1 VSSPP
6 STNPAASERS
16 SSALSAS
23 ESGDDADL
31 ELLRGVQLSKFFAVP
46 AGRWKKA
53 QIVRAVQDASIEIGP
68 AETVGLVGESGS
80 GKTTLGR
87 LLLRLA
93 EPTYG
98 QVWFEGREITHYHER
113 DLRPLRRSLQ
123 VLFQD
128 AAAALDERWTVSE
141 IVAEPLVIHDLV
153 QTSRQRRERVA
164 ELLHTVGLSAELLD
178 RRPAELSSGQCQRV
192 SIARALALSPRFIV
206 CDEPIA
212 ALDASDQLRVVE
224 LLRALQ
230 QRERH
235 SYLFISHDLRMV
247 LSLSQRVLV
256 MYAGRVVES
265 AGARELRE
273 AARHPYTR
281 ALLNAVPEVD
291 PKKRRLRVVLEG
303 EPPSPFELVTGCPFH
318 PRCPRA
324 HADPCEREMPGL
336 IPTTPG
342 GSHEVACWFPET

>member
-1 VSSPP
+1 MESADPP
-6 STNPAASERS
+6 HAAS
-16 SSALSAS
+16 
-23 ESGDDADL
+23 GDG
-31 ELLRGVQLSKFFAVP
+31 ELLRGIQLSKFFALP
-46 AGRWKKA
+46 GRALKKA

-93 EPTYG
+93 EPTLG

-113 DLRPLRRSLQ
+113 DLRPLRKSLQ

-128 AAAALDERWTVSE
+128 AAASLDERWSVAE
-141 IVAEPLVIHDLV
+141 IVAEPLGIHGLLRDPAAR
-153 QTSRQRRERVA
+153 SERVA
-164 ELLHTVGLSAELLD
+164 ELLRTVGLAPELQS
-178 RRPAELSSGQCQRV
+178 RHPHELSSGQCQRV
-192 SIARALALSPRFIV
+192 SIARALALDPRFIV

-212 ALDASDQLRVVE
+212 ALDASDQMRVVE
-224 LLRALQ
+224 LLRSLQ
-230 QRERH
+230 ETRRH

-247 LSLSQRVLV
+247 LHLSQRVLV

-265 AGARELRE
+265 ARALDLRQE
-273 AARHPYTR
+273 ARHPYTR

-291 PKKRRLRVVLEG
+291 PQRRRLRVILEG
-303 EPPSPFELVTGCPFH
+303 EPPSPFQSISGCPFH

-324 HADPCEREMPGL
+324 HADPCEREVPPLVPTRPGA
-336 IPTTPG
+336 P
-342 GSHEVACWFPET
+342 HEVACWFPHEPG